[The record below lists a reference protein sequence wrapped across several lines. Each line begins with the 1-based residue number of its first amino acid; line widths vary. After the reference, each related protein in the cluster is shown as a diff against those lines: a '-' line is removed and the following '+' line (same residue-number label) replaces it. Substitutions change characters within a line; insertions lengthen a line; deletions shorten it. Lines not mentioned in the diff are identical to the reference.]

1 MTQLRRTAGLFLV
14 SVLAS
19 AAPFHGAHGALSGS
33 RGAAFDAARPG
44 TPAPAAQSRA
54 LPSRLNDAAFWKMF
68 ETLSEDGGS
77 FPSNNFVSNE
87 TEFQTVIPRL
97 SATVKPG
104 GVYVG
109 VGPDQNFSYIAQV
122 RPDLAI
128 MLDVRRDNLLLHLL
142 FKALFSLAPTRLEY
156 LGMLTGRAPPPLD
169 TARTMAAEALVR
181 AIDAAPALDRT
192 ALAALDRRIDDA
204 IARTGLRVSADD
216 VETIRRF
223 HREFVEAGLDLVF
236 QAFGQPRQYYY
247 PTLRDL
253 LLETDG
259 AGRQRSYL
267 ASHDAYAFVRSLQ
280 TSDRIVPVVGD
291 VAGPKAMRGLAAEM
305 AARRLTLSAFY
316 ISNVEQYLFR
326 DGSFGAFA
334 DNLARLPRSESAQMI
349 RSVFPSGY
357 RGRLPQSAPGHY
369 STSLTQPVVVMLGDV
384 AAGRYRTYAD
394 LVVASAR

>member
-1 MTQLRRTAGLFLV
+1 MRFAVRALAVAGLAV
-14 SVLAS
+14 AV
-19 AAPFHGAHGALSGS
+19 AAPASP
-33 RGAAFDAARPG
+33 ARQAPQ
-44 TPAPAAQSRA
+44 PAPATTFAGLVQR
-54 LPSRLNDAAFWKMF
+54 
-68 ETLSEDGGS
+68 LSEPDGYFGGD
-77 FPSNNFVSNE
+77 NLISNE
-87 TEFQTVIPRL
+87 QSYLRVIPALERAGL
-97 SATVKPG
+97 AG

-369 STSLTQPVVVMLGDV
+369 STSLTQPVGVMLGDV